1 MFILDNFGL
10 AKTAVPRR
18 LIGNRSVAVSSARS
32 QRSFGRNGRQ
42 KKGGMMKTSVNPPA
56 LGRRMAI
63 AGAVL
68 GGAALLDAGVS
79 KARAD
84 APSTLPGYQGAPRTE
99 LYNPALTTRIVT
111 TAQYKKAPPYV
122 IGFSNAG
129 LGDSWRVVALD
140 ELKQGAQDHKDVI
153 KRLIITDAQHDD
165 AKQVADVQDLAS
177 QGVDLLI
184 VSANTEKALDPV
196 VTRVM
201 RQGTP
206 VLMLDRRI
214 TSDHF
219 VTFVNASDPMMGRLW
234 AQWIVEKLNG
244 KGNIVL
250 LGGQAGS
257 SPSENRMGPAREIFS
272 QYPNV
277 NILDTVYSDW
287 SPVKGKQVMQAV
299 IAKYGR
305 KIDAVWSAHGLQ
317 VPGSIEAF
325 LEAGF
330 KTGEIPMHTTAD
342 VNGPLVLALKY
353 EIPML
358 EISDPPAQYRTA
370 IQIALNILNGAAVPF
385 NSTVNS
391 QIAVT
396 EGDETASIKSDVPFA
411 SLAMANKPSN
421 YLISNDL
428 GPDYDPTTAHIPY
441 PS

>member
-1 MFILDNFGL
+1 MSILNNFYL
-10 AKTAVPRR
+10 AKSILTRR
-18 LIGNRSVAVSSARS
+18 LRPIGSSEPFPYKKNRAATK
-32 QRSFGRNGRQ
+32 GREMGATMDN
-42 KKGGMMKTSVNPPA
+42 KLTKVK

-63 AGAVL
+63 AGAVAA
-68 GGAALLDAGVS
+68 GGAALITGEA
-79 KARAD
+79 KPARAAA
-84 APSTLPGYQGAPRTE
+84 APSAAGYQGAPRTE
-99 LYNPALTTRIVT
+99 LFNPALVT
-111 TAQYKKAPPYV
+111 KINDTKKYKKAPPYV

-140 ELKQGAQDHKDVI
+140 ELKQGAEDHKSVI
-153 KRLIITDAQHDD
+153 SKLIITDAGHDD
-165 AKQVADVQDLAS
+165 AKQVSDVQDLAS

-201 RQGTP
+201 RQGIP
-206 VLMLDRRI
+206 VMMLDRRI

-257 SPSENRMGPAREIFS
+257 SPSENRMGPAKEIFS
-272 QYPNV
+272 QYPGI

-325 LEAGF
+325 VEAGF
-330 KTGEIPMHTTAD
+330 KAGEIPMHTTAD

-353 EIPML
+353 KIPML

-370 IQIALNILNGAAVPF
+370 IGVAVNILNGAAVPATY
-385 NSTVNS
+385 TVNS

-411 SLAMANKPSN
+411 SLALPNKPSN

-428 GPDYDPTTAHIPY
+428 GADYDPTTAHIQY
-441 PS
+441 PH